1 MLQAYLAKF
10 IKRGRLTVRVNPNVT
25 WTFGEAVPDRPDLD
39 IAIWFSSKWTASK
52 VGLHPYLYFGEAY
65 MDGDLIVERG
75 DLWGFMELIGLN
87 MQSLPPRSAFM
98 RFLNRL
104 RQFLPAHSITASRRN
119 VAHHYDLS
127 ERLYRLFLDEDMQ
140 YSCAYFR
147 RPDMTLEEAQ
157 TAKRDHIADKL
168 RLSPGQSVLDIG
180 CGWGG
185 MALHLAKRANVN
197 VTGVTLSTE
206 QLAVAEQ
213 RAQAPEVNARVR
225 FALCDYRQVEG
236 QFDRVV
242 SVGMFEHVGKAAF
255 DTYFNTVYDRL
266 KDDGVGL
273 IHTIGRRGESGARS
287 DWLDKYIFPG
297 GYIPSLSEIMQSV
310 EKSGLWVTDVEPL
323 RLHYAKTL
331 RCWRERFM
339 AHRLEI
345 EDLYD
350 DRFCR
355 MWEFYLCW
363 CELGFRYSDLMVF
376 QVQIAKRV
384 DSLPIT
390 RDYMMAREMS
400 AEVVS
405 FEEEARKLRERPRR
419 VQ

>member
-1 MLQAYLAKF
+1 MLQAYLAKL

-25 WTFGEAVPDRPDLD
+25 WTFGEAIADRPDLD
-39 IAIWFSSKWTASK
+39 IAIWFSSKWAAAK

-75 DLWGFMELIGLN
+75 DLWSFMELIGIN
-87 MQSLPPRSAFM
+87 MQSLPPRSGFM

-104 RQFLPAHSITASRRN
+104 RQYLPAHSLAASRRN

-147 RPDMTLEEAQ
+147 RDDMTLEEAQ

-213 RAQAPEVNARVR
+213 RAQGPDVNSRVR

-236 QFDRVV
+236 QFDRIV

-255 DTYFNTVYDRL
+255 DTYFDTVYDRL
-266 KDDGVGL
+266 KDDGVAL
-273 IHTIGRRGESGARS
+273 IHSIGRRGPSGARS

-297 GYIPSLSEIMQSV
+297 GYIPSLSEIMKAV

-339 AHRLEI
+339 DHRLEI

-376 QVQIAKRV
+376 QVQVAKRV
-384 DSLPIT
+384 DTLPIT

-400 AEVVS
+400 AEVVN